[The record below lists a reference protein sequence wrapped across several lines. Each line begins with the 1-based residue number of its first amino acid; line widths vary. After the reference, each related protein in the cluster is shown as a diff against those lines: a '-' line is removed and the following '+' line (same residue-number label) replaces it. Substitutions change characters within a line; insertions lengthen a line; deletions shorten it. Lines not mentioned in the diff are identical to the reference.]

1 MKRYLNSKDF
11 GGRPVSK
18 FDAINVSMS
27 WGLRFV
33 NALLSRRRIFLTK
46 WMASCKRHF
55 STSLL
60 FASRRFIQHSKFH
73 EFSALS
79 MSRLIFLLWNSF
91 CHPKS
96 NIATQAYHL
105 EL

>member
-1 MKRYLNSKDF
+1 MKRYLNSKDV

-18 FDAINVSMS
+18 FDAINVSLS
-27 WGLRFV
+27 WGLKFA

-46 WMASCKRHF
+46 WMASCKLRF

-60 FASRRFIQHSKFH
+60 FASRCFIQHSKFH

-79 MSRLIFLLWNSF
+79 MSCLIFLLWHSF
-91 CHPKS
+91 CHPKY

-105 EL
+105 KL